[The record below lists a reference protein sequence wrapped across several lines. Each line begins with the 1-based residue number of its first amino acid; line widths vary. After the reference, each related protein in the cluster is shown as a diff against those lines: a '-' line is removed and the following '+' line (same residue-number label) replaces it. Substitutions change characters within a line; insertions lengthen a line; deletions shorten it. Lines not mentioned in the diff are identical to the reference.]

1 MQPGGETPRAS
12 VIWSFVT
19 ILLLLLGVGTSRL
32 PGAKA
37 VWDVGGG
44 AFERRASQDAR
55 NDGYYEELLDAG
67 EQRGR
72 GGWFTTPSETAPAD
86 WPRLHETDGVLWD
99 EPFQRFRL
107 RPGANESYKGAPLG
121 VNDLGLR
128 DRPASIERAPGVRR
142 VAMVGASILMG
153 SGVPVDLTFENQV
166 EDAVASGVLGDRGPV
181 EFLNFGVAGYRIDQ
195 LADVVLT
202 RLEAFEPD
210 VVVMVLN
217 DLALNPNWSRHI
229 AWLLQE
235 DRDLRYDF
243 IRRAVDLAGVD
254 GDDEPRVVSARLASQ
269 RDAVIEGSLRAAR
282 AWCEARDIPLVL
294 LSLAQPSR
302 TTTFPER
309 LDGVRPLIGR
319 LGLEML
325 EIADAFDGH
334 PDPESLWLEPWD
346 RHPTAEGH
354 RIMAERLLDELES
367 RPDLA
372 DQVLGPAR
380 SGTDGA
386 RDG

>member
-107 RPGANESYKGAPLG
+107 RPGANDSYKGAPLG

-128 DRPASIERAPGVRR
+128 DRPASIERTPGVRR

-195 LADVVLT
+195 LAVVVLT
-202 RLEAFEPD
+202 RLDVFEPD
-210 VVVMVLN
+210 AVVMVLN

-334 PDPESLWLEPWD
+334 PDPESLGWSPGTGIRPPRGIGSL
-346 RHPTAEGH
+346 
-354 RIMAERLLDELES
+354 AERLLDELES
-367 RPDLA
+367 RP
-372 DQVLGPAR
+372 GSGR
-380 SGTDGA
+380 SGSRSGPFGDGWS